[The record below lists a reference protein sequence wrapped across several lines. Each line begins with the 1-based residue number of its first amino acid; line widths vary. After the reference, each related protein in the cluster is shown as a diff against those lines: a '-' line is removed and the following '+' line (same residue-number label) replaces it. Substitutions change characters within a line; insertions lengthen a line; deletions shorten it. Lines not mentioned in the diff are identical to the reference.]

1 MKITTTTITLLTT
14 TLLATGGLFGQSTN
28 QNDAAQDLKNAN
40 CHIQGAAKNL
50 KDYTFAEKDAF
61 TEAMKNNL
69 AEMNKHIDILDARV
83 NKAGVAAKSEL
94 QPKLDAL
101 RMKSD
106 QLGKQI
112 NTIPTATESTWE
124 SVKTDTKD
132 SFRKLKIALGHDRE
146 WISKKIGS

>member
-1 MKITTTTITLLTT
+1 
-14 TLLATGGLFGQSTN
+14 
-28 QNDAAQDLKNAN
+28 
-40 CHIQGAAKNL
+40 
-50 KDYTFAEKDAF
+50 
-61 TEAMKNNL
+61 MKNNL